1 MKQTMKRITAVLVA
15 VCLCMLSVVSV
26 FAQQDGPDVKA
37 EAYCVINRKD
47 GSIVYSKN
55 MDDRHLSH
63 LSIVLI
69 LTILLYLTVK
79 LWILS
84 AATALH

>member
-37 EAYCVINRKD
+37 EAYCVMNRKD
-47 GSIVYSKN
+47 GSIVYSKIW
-55 MDDRHLSH
+55 M
-63 LSIVLI
+63 
-69 LTILLYLTVK
+69 TVTTRQVSRK
-79 LWILS
+79 L
-84 AATALH
+84 

>member
-47 GSIVYSKN
+47 GSIVYSKIW
-55 MDDRHLSH
+55 M
-63 LSIVLI
+63 
-69 LTILLYLTVK
+69 TVTTRQVSRK
-79 LWILS
+79 L
-84 AATALH
+84 

>member
-15 VCLCMLSVVSV
+15 VSLCMLSVVSV

-55 MDDRHLSH
+55 MDDRYYPASITKIMTAAVSH
-63 LSIVLI
+63 R
-69 LTILLYLTVK
+69 T
-79 LWILS
+79 
-84 AATALH
+84 

>member
-47 GSIVYSKN
+47 GSIVYSE
-55 MDDRHLSH
+55 R
-63 LSIVLI
+63 
-69 LTILLYLTVK
+69 TG
-79 LWILS
+79 
-84 AATALH
+84 

>member
-1 MKQTMKRITAVLVA
+1 
-15 VCLCMLSVVSV
+15 MLSVVSV

-55 MDDRHLSH
+55 MDDR
-63 LSIVLI
+63 
-69 LTILLYLTVK
+69 
-79 LWILS
+79 
-84 AATALH
+84 